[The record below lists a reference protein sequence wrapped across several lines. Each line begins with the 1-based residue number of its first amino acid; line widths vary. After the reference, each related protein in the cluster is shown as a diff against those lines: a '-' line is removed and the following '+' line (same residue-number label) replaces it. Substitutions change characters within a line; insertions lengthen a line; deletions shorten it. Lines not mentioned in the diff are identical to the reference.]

1 MSVLAINDETRAEI
15 KRVVDYAN
23 EPANYFRAKERK
35 FIPGDR
41 PEYVANLQS
50 YRCVFTITT
59 DEGHF
64 YRHLTVSLRKPKKP
78 NLLPSA
84 PAVCA
89 IADLF
94 GFTGWGGLP
103 AGPPA
108 NWGCAPLENPCPHV
122 VVIEEIFQ

>member
-1 MSVLAINDETRAEI
+1 VSVLAINDETRAEV
-15 KRVVDYAN
+15 KRVVDFAS
-23 EPANYFRAKERK
+23 ESAHYFHPREHK

-41 PEYVANLQS
+41 PEYIANLQS
-50 YRCVFTITT
+50 YRCVFTLSV

-78 NLLPSA
+78 NLLPSV

-94 GFTGWGGLP
+94 GFTGWDGLP
-103 AGPPA
+103 AGPPD
-108 NWGCAPLENPCPHV
+108 NWGCAPMANPWPHV
-122 VVIEEIFQ
+122 VVIEEIYQ